1 MCIRDRYKIP
11 IKVRACDTMG
21 YGVNFSGAV
30 IPRSVQGIIYAIHT
44 HAGVPHELIEW
55 HGHNDFYK
63 AVTNSTTAWLYGL
76 SLIHIY
82 VTVTKTIGDTT
93 TVDSQ
98 TTGNFVG
105 YTNTVYDQNYQR
117 LTGAA
122 VRYIGNQTL
131 EQSSDGQWH
140 ASANLIT
147 SPEQG
152 VFYNCSNFS
161 TLNVGP
167 NLQGLGNYAFYGCGA
182 LKSITLGDNLRVIGN
197 SAFQNC
203 QLLNQ
208 VFHI

>member
-1 MCIRDRYKIP
+1 MD
-11 IKVRACDTMG
+11 
-21 YGVNFSGAV
+21 
-30 IPRSVQGIIYAIHT
+30 
-44 HAGVPHELIEW
+44 
-55 HGHNDFYK
+55 
-63 AVTNSTTAWLYGL
+63 LYDN
-76 SLIHIY
+76 

-203 QLLNQ
+203 QRLEQVNLNVENLIQKLGDHAFAGCSALLQFTVPISVTSIGDSAFEGCSALTDFDLCSGGTNNQ
-208 VFHI
+208 LQEMGWDVFK